1 LGKHGGE
8 EKNVPKKKHLG
19 LRKENKMGQLEFT
32 TLVSPRTR
40 RDEKGA
46 SISAPSIHIGALVVV
61 GSLWPKSS
69 TLKMDSKQSKE
80 CVTLWPCYLHL
91 KVF

>member
-1 LGKHGGE
+1 MGGE

-40 RDEKGA
+40 KDEKGA
-46 SISAPSIHIGALVVV
+46 PIIAPSIHIGALV
-61 GSLWPKSS
+61 GASSFLAKSS

-80 CVTLWPCYLHL
+80 CVTLWPCYLHF
-91 KVF
+91 KIF